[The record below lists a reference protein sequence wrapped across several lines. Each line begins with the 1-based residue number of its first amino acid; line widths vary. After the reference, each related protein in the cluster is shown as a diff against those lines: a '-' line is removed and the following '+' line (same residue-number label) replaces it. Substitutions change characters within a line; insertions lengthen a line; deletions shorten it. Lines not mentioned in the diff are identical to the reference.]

1 MPAISPDQLIAAA
14 SAVVAVAVA
23 VAAVGVGVGVGKRID
38 GDGDQSPWQTRLKM
52 KNSVNGGR
60 IERE

>member
-23 VAAVGVGVGVGKRID
+23 VAAVGVGKRID
-38 GDGDQSPWQTRLKM
+38 GDGDQSPWQKRLKI

>member
-23 VAAVGVGVGVGKRID
+23 VAAVGVGKRID

>member
-14 SAVVAVAVA
+14 SAVVVVA
-23 VAAVGVGVGVGKRID
+23 VAAVGVGKRID

>member
-1 MPAISPDQLIAAA
+1 MPAISPAQLIAAA

-23 VAAVGVGVGVGKRID
+23 AVGVGRRID
-38 GDGDQSPWQTRLKM
+38 GDDDDQTPWQKILKT